1 MDDRNSTGTPRS
13 GSHVGERAVGHERSR
28 MTSVLDVAMTI
39 HTVFAALWTGGTLVV
54 AGAVIPAARSELLNT
69 DGLALVARRFRYLT
83 AASVLLLLFS
93 GGHLAGTLY
102 TAETLQTT
110 GRGNLV
116 LAMVG
121 LWLVLAIVLFFGFR
135 RLSGSRSNRSA
146 AAAATNARPWFL
158 GASVVS
164 IALLVVAGLL

>member
-1 MDDRNSTGTPRS
+1 
-13 GSHVGERAVGHERSR
+13 
-28 MTSVLDVAMTI
+28 MTSVLDVAMTV
-39 HTVFAALWTGGTLVV
+39 HTIFAALWTGGTLVI
-54 AGAVIPAARSELLNT
+54 AGAVIPVARSEALGR
-69 DGLALVARRFRYLT
+69 DGLTLIARRFGYLT

-102 TAETLQTT
+102 TAETLQST
-110 GRGNLV
+110 GRGHLV

-121 LWLVLAIVLFFGFR
+121 LWLVLAVVLFVGFR
-135 RLSGSRSNRSA
+135 RLTGGKSESA
-146 AAAATNARPWFL
+146 VAAATSARPWFL

>member
-1 MDDRNSTGTPRS
+1 
-13 GSHVGERAVGHERSR
+13 

-54 AGAVIPAARSELLNT
+54 AGAVVPAARNEMLGRE
-69 DGLALVARRFRYLT
+69 GLALIARRFWYLT
-83 AASVLLLLFS
+83 VASIFLLLFS

-121 LWLVLAIVLFFGFR
+121 LWLVLAVILFFGFR
-135 RLSGSRSNRSA
+135 RLTGGPPEKTA
-146 AAAATNARPWFL
+146 VATATNARPWFL